1 MKIFNKDKKIKL
13 NLFNTII
20 FIVLVAYAFTLFF
33 ALYWMITAS
42 LKTDKEIVSG
52 NFFGLPKE
60 WLFKNFVTA
69 LRVFEYQTPEGEIVK
84 LLPTYGYSGLDYG
97 IIINTLLYTVG
108 GAFCA
113 TIVPC
118 FVAYVVAKFD
128 YKVSKILYGAV
139 IVTMILPI
147 VGNYPSMVN
156 VMYELNLYDTFLGNW
171 LQKANFLGL
180 YFLIFY
186 AGYKSLPND
195 YMEAAYID
203 GATEWRVLLRIMFP
217 LMRTIF
223 LTIMVIHFVDIWND
237 YQTVLLYLPSHP
249 TIAFSVYMR
258 ATSTESGS
266 AGTEI
271 KMASCM
277 VMVIPTVLI
286 FILFKDRLMGNLSMG
301 GIKG

>member
-1 MKIFNKDKKIKL
+1 MELRKEKKKISF

-20 FIVLVAYAFTLFF
+20 LIVLVAYALILFF
-33 ALYWMITAS
+33 ALYWMATAA

-52 NFFGLPKE
+52 NFFGLPQDWRFE
-60 WLFKNFVTA
+60 NFAKA
-69 LRVFEYQTPEGEIVK
+69 LNVFEYQTPEGEIVK
-84 LLPTYGYSGLDYG
+84 LFPTITSSGFDCG
-97 IIINTLLYTVG
+97 IILNTLLYTIG
-108 GAFCA
+108 GAFFA

-118 FVAYVVAKFD
+118 FVSYVVAKFD
-128 YKVSKILYGAV
+128 YRISRILYGTV

-156 VMYELNLYDTFLGNW
+156 VMYELGIYDTFVGNW
-171 LQKANFLGL
+171 LQKANFLGM
-180 YFLIFY
+180 YFLIFF
-186 AGYKSLPND
+186 AAFKSLPND

-203 GATEWRVLLRIMFP
+203 GASEWRVLLDIMFP
-217 LMRTIF
+217 LVKTIF
-223 LTIMVIHFVDIWND
+223 LSIMLIHFVDIWND

-277 VMVIPTVLI
+277 IMVVPTVLI
-286 FILFKDRLMGNLSMG
+286 FILFKDKLMGNLSMG